1 MRYLKLTAVLAA
13 VALLAAGVAQASG
26 ALSGGHEDASYD
38 AAQAK
43 VERVEEK
50 FAKADGPAAVA
61 ARPRGQRGPR
71 GPRGPRGAKGA
82 AGPIGPSGPSGP
94 KGTFG
99 SVKSVDG
106 PSVFLCSFE
115 AGSCAVGSA
124 VADCPPGT
132 TLTGGGYKGA
142 GIVTTVTWSA
152 PVANGW
158 GVIAVN
164 LDEVPVTALR
174 PVAECASS

>member
-1 MRYLKLTAVLAA
+1 MRYLKLSAVLAA

-26 ALSGGHEDASYD
+26 ALSGGHEEAGYD
-38 AAQAK
+38 AAEAK
-43 VERVEEK
+43 VERLEDK
-50 FAKADGPAAVA
+50 FANAGGSTAVA
-61 ARPRGQRGPR
+61 ARPQGHRGPRGARGPR
-71 GPRGPRGAKGA
+71 GPQGATGP
-82 AGPIGPSGPSGP
+82 AGPVGP

-99 SVKSVDG
+99 SVTSVDG

-124 VADCPPGT
+124 VANCPPGT
-132 TLTGGGYKGA
+132 TLTGGGYKSA

-152 PVANGW
+152 PVSNGW
-158 GVIAVN
+158 GVIAIN
-164 LDEVPVTALR
+164 LDEVPVTAFK